1 MTNKSGNSDSEPLR
15 ASPCLSKRKM
25 RLPAAAKTASIFHC
39 LVAELNPQVKRII
52 FFPVIS
58 RSLLRSTSYFSI
70 TFWNALSLGWMTFK
84 SIRSKFQSNGSNHL
98 NSVKRRPKV
107 ANFSYLP
114 NNIIKLWKEVMQ
126 NIIGFVTTYKFIF
139 KTHFVMTVLLLKQF
153 L

>member
-1 MTNKSGNSDSEPLR
+1 MTNKSGNSDSVPLR

-114 NNIIKLWKEVMQ
+114 NNIIILSE
-126 NIIGFVTTYKFIF
+126 Y
-139 KTHFVMTVLLLKQF
+139 LLKEETVKRSDAKYYGFCYDLQ
-153 L
+153 LYI